1 MMKILLVN
9 NHLPQSGI
17 GRYAY
22 SLFPA
27 LKREL
32 GEDVDL
38 FDCSTKSLD
47 NIFYKNHPKRLLI
60 LAGDSV
66 RTVSLIQSMLRI
78 PRASLYHFLNPML
91 SALNPLVYPRIVTLH
106 DVKIPVVNKRLIS
119 DYVIAAL
126 LRSLKTADLVISVS
140 SFTARV
146 VQNRLG
152 LDPKRIVVIPLGIDH
167 QRFRYRDKLS
177 ARRLLG
183 FREDA
188 KIILHVGSDEERK
201 NIPGLYR
208 IFRMV
213 RRRVPGA
220 VLLRVGVT
228 NETFPPED
236 LAKDVRL
243 VEPIDEILPYYYNAS
258 DLFVFPSLLEG
269 FGIPLVEAMASG
281 TPIVTSGTTSIPE
294 VVGDSALAFDPR
306 DEVSMVDSSVQLLT
320 DGGYAMELAQRG
332 LERSKS
338 FSWEVCAAR
347 TQEAYSRV
355 LGT

>member
-1 MMKILLVN
+1 
-9 NHLPQSGI
+9 
-17 GRYAY
+17 
-22 SLFPA
+22 
-27 LKREL
+27 
-32 GEDVDL
+32 
-38 FDCSTKSLD
+38 
-47 NIFYKNHPKRLLI
+47 
-60 LAGDSV
+60 
-66 RTVSLIQSMLRI
+66 
-78 PRASLYHFLNPML
+78 ML

-140 SFTARV
+140 LFTARV

-152 LDPKRIVVIPLGIDH
+152 LDPKKIVVIPLGIDH